1 MKRVITFCSG
11 FWNAVISDW
20 GSHGFLVNNAPS
32 LNQNQ
37 HFSIFSIQTTIL
49 VFNIDKACE
58 YQKSVLHFYKA
69 LKKYLH
75 KFNKLKKKRKINIFK
90 MFCIFIKILKR
101 ISQIINKSKI

>member
-1 MKRVITFCSG
+1 MQRIPTFLFRSRVNRMKRVITFCSG

-75 KFNKLKKKRKINIFK
+75 KFNKLWQEKLIFSRC
-90 MFCIFIKILKR
+90 FAF
-101 ISQIINKSKI
+101 S